1 MVPKLMTQSAKRARC
16 SLRLLIVMMSVSAVA
31 LAQGQ
36 SRAKGNWSGRFS
48 SHNFASF
55 PVSIA
60 ITEGANGHLHG
71 EANMAHPCM
80 KAGKLIVTII
90 GNSIVLGGSDADG
103 DTITFNGTIDRA
115 GTLLDLGFVLNG
127 SPSARCET
135 DQGKGSMEKQ

>member
-1 MVPKLMTQSAKRARC
+1 MVPKLTTQAAKRARC
-16 SLRLLIVMMSVSAVA
+16 LLRTLIVMMTLSAVA

-60 ITEGANGHLHG
+60 ITQDANGHLHG
-71 EANMAHPCM
+71 NANMAHPCM
-80 KAGKLIVTII
+80 KAGKLIVTIVD
-90 GNSIVLGGSDADG
+90 NSIVLGGSDTEG
-103 DTITFNGTIDRA
+103 NTITFRGTIDEA
-115 GTLLDLGFVLNG
+115 GTLLDLSFVLNG

>member
-1 MVPKLMTQSAKRARC
+1 M
-16 SLRLLIVMMSVSAVA
+16 LRVLVTMMAVSAIA
-31 LAQGQ
+31 MAQGQ

-60 ITEGANGHLHG
+60 ITEDANGRLHG

-80 KAGKLIVTII
+80 KAGKLIVTIVN
-90 GNSIVLGGSDADG
+90 NSIVLGGSDADG
-103 DTITFNGTIDRA
+103 DTITFNGTIDTA
-115 GTLLDLGFVLNG
+115 GTLMDLSFVLNG